1 MICQRC
7 GTEFENEDSICP
19 RCDYGRPKAKKQL
32 PQWAWW
38 LIIVGAVLAIAG
50 SVLVWYLNFYFSDDW
65 MDGSWESK
73 SLAISFDAEEDHFI
87 LANGETV
94 VSGEFTAN
102 KDSFTLTTEEGTIY
116 VYRYERVNANKMKLM
131 FSQGNET
138 IKVTVNR
145 VVSEEEPEEE
155 LEEE

>member
-7 GTEFENEDSICP
+7 GTEYENEEQICP

-38 LIIVGAVLAIAG
+38 VMIAG
-50 SVLVWYLNFYFSDDW
+50 AILAVSASVLIWYLNFYFSDDW
-65 MDGSWESK
+65 MDGAWESK
-73 SLAISFDAEEDHFI
+73 SLAISFDAEEDTFI

-94 VSGEFTAN
+94 VFGTFTAN
-102 KDSFTLTTEEGTIY
+102 KDSFGLTTEDGTQY

-138 IKVTVNR
+138 VKVTVNR
-145 VVSEEEPEEE
+145 VIAEEEEESEEEE
-155 LEEE
+155 